1 MSTWVNEM
9 YRSKTIYEKKFP
21 KEELPILE
29 MPDIEV
35 PADTETEHLTFDE
48 IMERIYKDMVY
59 VVIPGREEKAIVFMR
74 KAVEISE
81 LYGIDIKIEEHFSH
95 VCVTYYFS
103 CGAGMKHM
111 TDIIGAADDLAFFT
125 HIKGYDIVMYLD
137 FYTHAEYLRGR
148 RMAP

>member
-21 KEELPILE
+21 KEEIPILE

-48 IMERIYKDMVY
+48 IIERVYKDMVY
-59 VVIPGREEKAIVFMR
+59 VVMPGRKEKAIAFLQ
-74 KAVEISE
+74 KAVEVSE
-81 LYGIDIKIEEHFSH
+81 LYRIDIKIEEHFSH
-95 VCVTYYFS
+95 VCVTYYFN
-103 CGAGMKHM
+103 CGAGLKHM

-125 HIKGYDIVMYLD
+125 HIMGYDIVMCLD
-137 FYTHAEYLRGR
+137 FYTHAEYRRGR
-148 RMAP
+148 LVNP